1 MAKMDIVNSSN
12 EKVESLEASD
22 DVFGAEVKPHLF
34 WEVVRNQTAN
44 RRAGTKR
51 TKSRAEVNLTN
62 SKMYRQKGTGRARAG
77 SARSGVRVGGGH
89 IFALRPK
96 DWSYTI
102 PKKVRRQAVAS
113 ALSMK
118 LAEEK
123 MTVVDRISLERIK
136 TKDMAAILKSLD
148 VQSGLIVIGERDEK
162 IEKSAKNIPFV
173 KVLPVDGLNVYDI
186 LRYDKLILTRDAVT
200 KIEGRYSKR

>member
-1 MAKMDIVNSSN
+1 MAKMDIVNSVN
-12 EKVESLEASD
+12 EKVESLELRD
-22 DVFGAEVKPHLF
+22 DVFGIEVKPHLF

-44 RRAGTKR
+44 KRAGSKK
-51 TKSRAEVNLTN
+51 TKSRAEVNYTN
-62 SKMYRQKGTGRARAG
+62 AKLYRQKGTGRARAG

-96 DWSYTI
+96 DWSYTV

-123 MTVVDRISLERIK
+123 MTVVDRISLDRIK
-136 TKDMAAILKSLD
+136 TKDMADILKSLD
-148 VQSGLIVIGERDEK
+148 VQNGLIVIGGRDDK
-162 IEKSAKNIPFV
+162 IEKSARNIPFV
-173 KVLPVDGLNVYDI
+173 KVLPVEGLNVYDI
-186 LRYDKLILTRDAVT
+186 LRYDKVVLTKDAVAV
-200 KIEGRYSKR
+200 IEGRYAKR